1 MESEE
6 EWNFLKS
13 KVTDLTFRRKY
24 GQRWY
29 IGLRM
34 RSDKWCWTSRNDTC
48 IEGNFGS
55 QRWGEGE
62 PNNLQRESC
71 VEMLASGVY
80 NNVLCNKNDMEIGYI
95 CERKI
100 GK

>member
-13 KVTDLTFRRKY
+13 KVNELANKY
-24 GQRWY
+24 GQRWH
-29 IGLRM
+29 IGLRKW
-34 RSDKWCWTSRNDTC
+34 SDKWCWTTRNDTC
-48 IEGNFGS
+48 MEVKVGS
-55 QRWGEGE
+55 PRWESGE
-62 PNNLQRESC
+62 PNNLETEGC
-71 VEMLASGVY
+71 VEMLKTGLYTNIKCRS
-80 NNVLCNKNDMEIGYI
+80 NNKVDIGYI

>member
-13 KVTDLTFRRKY
+13 KVNELANKY
-24 GQRWY
+24 GQRWH
-29 IGLRM
+29 IGLRKW
-34 RSDKWCWTSRNDTC
+34 SDKWCWTTRNDTC
-48 IEGNFGS
+48 MEVKVGS
-55 QRWGEGE
+55 PRWESGE
-62 PNNLQRESC
+62 PNNLETEDC
-71 VEMLASGVY
+71 VEMLKTGLY
-80 NNVLCNKNDMEIGYI
+80 NNIQCNTNLNVIGYI